1 MAPDLLCPAHQ
12 VMPVL
17 EKTIAALEQEG
28 AEVVKFDY
36 ELMKHAVD
44 EWVPYRLSCDWEMP
58 RELARY
64 IVALPSL
71 YQGLIIRQL
80 G

>member
-1 MAPDLLCPAHQ
+1 MAPDLLCSAHQ

-17 EKTIAALEQEG
+17 DQTLAALEQEG

-64 IVALPSL
+64 RVP
-71 YQGLIIRQL
+71 
-80 G
+80 